1 MSDLVSTVARL
12 PHGYTAYFRLRT
24 GPVVDV
30 QWSPDVP
37 RFHSSRHRRKFLE
50 AYQLARQDFMRQV
63 ATVIG
68 GKFAVLDT
76 DGSNVLGVD
85 VASPLAKH

>member
-1 MSDLVSTVARL
+1 M
-12 PHGYTAYFRLRT
+12 
-24 GPVVDV
+24 DV

-37 RFHSSRHRRKFLE
+37 RFRSSRHRRRFLE

-68 GKFAVLDT
+68 GKFAVIDT